1 MAKKAKV
8 PYAGKEKRN
17 GKKLPVPP
25 PKLAQQAASP
35 VSKTA
40 MPLTGK
46 AALDAIKAT
55 PAPRGSVALAS
66 KDFVGDLAI
75 AARESAV
82 DQGVIKKNGKPTPD
96 AKTQPERIEAV
107 KKMLSD
113 PKKNGIPP
121 ALQVQNRKPLSTQQ
135 QAEID
140 KKLAKA
146 KAETPEAKQAALRA
160 AQKAEKS
167 KPKGGRKLKK
177 TPSGK
182 IKLLVKENPKRSKA
196 AKRFAL
202 YKSGMSTADYVK
214 AAVKI
219 GASESLANADIRW
232 DIAHEFISVQ

>member
-25 PKLAQQAASP
+25 PKPAQQAASP
-35 VSKTA
+35 VNKTA

-46 AALDAIKAT
+46 AAL
-55 PAPRGSVALAS
+55 R
-66 KDFVGDLAI
+66 AI
-75 AARESAV
+75 ADAAV
-82 DQGVIKKNGKPTPD
+82 KDVPVTKVPDGAKGPVKNGKPGPD
-96 AKTQPERIEAV
+96 AKTQPERIAV
-107 KKMLSD
+107 VKEMLSD
-113 PKKNGIPP
+113 PKKDGIPP
-121 ALQVQNRKPLSTQQ
+121 ALQVQNRKPLSKQQ

-140 KKLAKA
+140 KTLAKA
-146 KAETPEAKQAALRA
+146 KAESPEAKQAALRA
-160 AQKAEKS
+160 AQKADKA